1 MPRPTTSS
9 RPTWKACCKGD
20 LPPRR
25 FACGLQCQIDNFPPH
40 QLVWGWRDF
49 PHSEGHLAWLRTVGD
64 VPSFWEGSNSHG
76 LVPQTT
82 QLCWL
87 CPGVTRGLR
96 QSYYDRLGE
105 AKLGL
110 LLIEPLRTQW
120 TAVDFAPDNIYGLV
134 AIVEHM
140 QW

>member
-1 MPRPTTSS
+1 
-9 RPTWKACCKGD
+9 
-20 LPPRR
+20 
-25 FACGLQCQIDNFPPH
+25 
-40 QLVWGWRDF
+40 
-49 PHSEGHLAWLRTVGD
+49 
-64 VPSFWEGSNSHG
+64 
-76 LVPQTT
+76 
-82 QLCWL
+82 
-87 CPGVTRGLR
+87 VTRSLR

-105 AKLGL
+105 AKLDL